1 MSQLKKSKFVAAFVL
16 SAALLAS
23 CSAVKPVTM
32 PPVAIKEDKGK
43 ERLIQADKM
52 VVLAL
57 QYHDQAGF
65 EKCSD
70 LFVDA
75 AEIYRTGDSI
85 DGSRKALLAAA
96 KCHLK
101 AGKTDGFLLTMARY
115 RTFLPP
121 LQMPSEDER
130 FLIDLA
136 DSMNRKPLT
145 YPPLPKWGTI
155 LR

>member
-1 MSQLKKSKFVAAFVL
+1 MRQFKNSKFIVALVL

-32 PPVAIKEDKGK
+32 PPVAIKEDIGK

-65 EKCSD
+65 ERCSD

-85 DGSRKALLAAA
+85 DDSKKAPYFA
-96 KCHLK
+96 
-101 AGKTDGFLLTMARY
+101 F
-115 RTFLPP
+115 
-121 LQMPSEDER
+121 
-130 FLIDLA
+130 
-136 DSMNRKPLT
+136 N
-145 YPPLPKWGTI
+145 
-155 LR
+155 